1 MPKLLYYIFKTISA
15 ARNKAAKMLCIIAID
30 KQYENSNGTFLKFD
44 GKEIQS
50 NKYSYDKNLQEKL
63 WTLSE
68 QLSK

>member
-1 MPKLLYYIFKTISA
+1 MNIPDKV
-15 ARNKAAKMLCIIAID
+15 AKRLCSLAID
-30 KQYENSNGTFLKFD
+30 KQYENSNGSFFKFD

-50 NKYSYDKNLQEKL
+50 NKYSYDTDLQEKL